1 MENHNNRL
9 SLETSPYLLQHSHNP
24 VDWYPWGTEAF
35 DRAKAEN
42 KLLLISVGYSSCHWC
57 HVMER
62 ETFSNSAIADVM
74 NKHFINIKVDR
85 EERPDVDQ
93 IYMNAVQIITKSGG
107 WPLNCFALPDGRPVF
122 GGTYYK
128 SDQWLN
134 VLESLAATWQSDP
147 SRVIEVAEEL
157 TAGVATSE
165 LVTSKRDIKPFDP
178 NLLHTYVEKWK
189 KQFDN
194 HFGGSKGA
202 PKFPMPGSLL
212 FLLRYGHIAGDEQV
226 LCYVH
231 NTLNRMAS
239 GGIYDHLGGG
249 FSRYSVDERW
259 LVPHFEKMLYDNAQ
273 LVSLYSHACKKE
285 QNPVY
290 ERVVAHTI
298 GFMLRELKAKT
309 GGFYSSLDA
318 DSEGKEGAYYTF
330 TKQQIDELLGD
341 DSEVFSVA
349 YGVSAAGT
357 INGTNVLNKCA
368 SSSQISSLFS
378 KSKEEVAQIIEQSL
392 TVLFAHR
399 ESRPKPSTDTKI
411 LTSWNALTI
420 RAFIDA
426 HIAFGNESY
435 LREAIECANFLM
447 ENSIDEGFNVSRSY
461 CAGKPCVN
469 GFLDDYAFTADSFL
483 YLYRVTFDAKWLTYS
498 QKLVERMVELFYDS
512 ASGMFYF
519 SPANDKQLIVRK
531 MELMDG
537 VIPSSSSVAAQLLL
551 DLGRMQSNSAY
562 VDMASQMVANIA
574 DQLTYAGPY
583 VFSWA
588 DSAVKL
594 MLPVANLHVSE
605 QGGNEV
611 YAQVLRLSLFPN
623 LYASATTEKKVGELQ
638 LCTGN
643 TCGEPLTSVDA
654 VVKELCRVWI
664 GGDGSKDKG

>member
-1 MENHNNRL
+1 MEKHNNRL

-24 VDWYPWGTEAF
+24 VDWYPWGDEALSK
-35 DRAKAEN
+35 AKAEN

-62 ETFSNSAIADVM
+62 ETFSNPAIADVM
-74 NKHFINIKVDR
+74 NRYFVNIKVDR
-85 EERPDVDQ
+85 EERPDIDQ
-93 IYMNAVQIITKSGG
+93 IYMNAVQIITRSGG

-134 VLESLAATWQSDP
+134 VLESLAATWQNDP
-147 SRVIEVAEEL
+147 SRVLEVAEEL
-157 TAGVATSE
+157 TMGVSTSE
-165 LVTSKRDIKPFDP
+165 LITTKREVKPFDQSAI
-178 NLLHTYVEKWK
+178 HIYVDKWK

-212 FLLRYGHIAGDEQV
+212 FLLRYGNLAGDEQV
-226 LCYVH
+226 LCYVN

-273 LVSLYSHACKKE
+273 LVSLYSQAYKKE
-285 QNPVY
+285 LNPVY

-330 TKQQIDELLGD
+330 TKQQVDELLGD

-411 LTSWNALTI
+411 LTSWNALAI
-420 RAFIDA
+420 NAFVDA
-426 HIAFGNESY
+426 YIAFGNDSY
-435 LREAIECANFLM
+435 LREAIECANFLI
-447 ENSIDEGFNVSRSY
+447 ENAIDEEFNVNRSY
-461 CAGKPCVN
+461 CAGKSCVS
-469 GFLDDYAFTADSFL
+469 GFLDDYGFTANSFL
-483 YLYRVTFDAKWLTYS
+483 YLYRVTFDTKWLTYS
-498 QKLVERMVELFYDS
+498 KKLVDRMVDLFYHS
-512 ASGMFYF
+512 ASGMFYYA
-519 SPANDKQLIVRK
+519 SSKSKQLIVRK

-537 VIPSSSSVAAQLLL
+537 VIPSSSSVAAQVLL
-551 DLGRMQSNSAY
+551 DIGRIQNSPTY
-562 VDMASQMVANIA
+562 VDMASQMVANIS

-583 VFSWA
+583 VYSWA
-588 DSAVKL
+588 DCAVKL
-594 MLPVANLHVSE
+594 LLPVASLHVAS
-605 QGGNEV
+605 QGGNSVYNEV
-611 YAQVLRLSLFPN
+611 LKQSLYPN
-623 LYASATTEKKVGELQ
+623 IYPHAELEKKGNELQ

-643 TCGEPLTSVDA
+643 TCGEPITSVDN
-654 VVKELCRVWI
+654 VVKELSRVWM
-664 GGDGSKDKG
+664 GK